1 MPTLS
6 NRPMTMPKL
15 QKTMLA
21 TALLLTASQASAAG
35 FQVSEHSA
43 SGLGRAFAGEAAIG
57 DNASVLARNPAA
69 MSLFKKAEF
78 SVAGSY
84 VAPNIDITGS
94 EDASIG
100 QVLGRT
106 NASALDADDIAPD
119 AFVPATYY
127 IQPLNDKVA
136 VGLALFSSYGVTTEY
151 EDNYVAGS
159 LGGTTELV
167 TFNINP
173 NVSFK
178 ATEQL
183 SFGLGISAVYGT
195 ATVKRNYGDLVAAG
209 AYKASIKAHDDQRT
223 AIGKARTANDPG
235 KALFL
240 LEGDAWGFGWNAGA
254 LFELNENNRFALA
267 YRSQVDLGFE
277 GDFTGATS
285 GGQKVDASLD
295 LPLAATA
302 EFSAYHKLTNTF
314 AISYSILWT
323 QWSVFE
329 ELKATGANCVNNNEC
344 FKKEEDFDDNL
355 RYALGAEYT
364 IDNLV
369 LRAGIAYDQAA
380 GETTL
385 SIPETDRRWYTAG
398 ATYHVNSDMSFDLGF
413 AYIASD
419 DVEFT
424 ESPTTGVEYGFKS
437 SGDAVIASA
446 QANYRF

>member
-1 MPTLS
+1 MPTFS

-84 VAPNIDITGS
+84 VAPNIDISGT
-94 EDASIG
+94 EDAGIG
-100 QVLGRT
+100 ALLGRT
-106 NASALDADDIAPD
+106 DASALDAEDIAPD
-119 AFVPATYY
+119 ALVPAAYY

-136 VGLALFSSYGVTTEY
+136 VGLAMFSSYGVTTEY
-151 EDNYVAGS
+151 EDDYVAGS

-173 NVSFK
+173 NISFK

-183 SFGLGISAVYGT
+183 SFGAGISAVYGT
-195 ATVKRNYGDLVAAG
+195 ATVKRNYGDLYAASVYKQTNDVATTRAM
-209 AYKASIKAHDDQRT
+209 D
-223 AIGKARTANDPG
+223 NPG

-277 GDFTGATS
+277 GDFTGKTS
-285 GGQKVDASLD
+285 GEQKVDASLD

-302 EFSAYHKLTNTF
+302 EFSAYHKLTDAF
-314 AISYSILWT
+314 AISYSVLWT
-323 QWSVFE
+323 EWSVFE
-329 ELKATGANCVNNNEC
+329 ELRATGDNCDGGLC
-344 FKKEEDFDDNL
+344 FLKEEDFDDNL
-355 RYALGAEYT
+355 RYSLGAEYT
-364 IDNLV
+364 IDDLV
-369 LRAGIAYDQAA
+369 LRAGIAYDKAA

-398 ATYHVNSDMSFDLGF
+398 ATYNVSSDFSVDFGL
-413 AYIASD
+413 AYVTSD
-419 DVEFT
+419 EVKFSETDVAGQKY
-424 ESPTTGVEYGFKS
+424 SFKS
-437 SGDAVIASA
+437 EGDAVIASA

>member
-1 MPTLS
+1 MPTFS
-6 NRPMTMPKL
+6 KRPMTMPKL

-21 TALLLTASQASAAG
+21 TALLMTASQASAAG

-78 SVAGSY
+78 SVAGAY
-84 VAPNIDITGS
+84 VEPSVDITGTK
-94 EDASIG
+94 DASIG
-100 QVLGRT
+100 QALGRT
-106 NASALDADDIAPD
+106 DASALDADDIVTSAL
-119 AFVPATYY
+119 VPAAYY
-127 IQPLNDKVA
+127 IQPLNEKVA
-136 VGLALFSSYGVTTEY
+136 VGLAMFSGYGVTTEY
-151 EDNYVAGS
+151 DDDYVAGAA
-159 LGGTTELV
+159 GGTTDLL

-173 NVSFK
+173 SVSFK

-183 SFGLGISAVYGT
+183 SFGLGISAVYAT
-195 ATVKRNYGDLVAAG
+195 ATVKRNYGDLLAAG
-209 AYKASIKAHDDQRT
+209 TFKAYLPA
-223 AIGKARTANDPG
+223 GKAKAAEEANKANNPG
-235 KALFL
+235 KELFL

-277 GDFTGATS
+277 GDFTGSDS
-285 GGQKVDASLD
+285 GQNLIDTNDASLD

-302 EFSAYHKLTNTF
+302 EFSAYHKLTDAF
-314 AISYSILWT
+314 AVSYSVLWT

-329 ELKATGANCVNNNEC
+329 ELKATSSSCSNNLC
-344 FKKEEDFDDNL
+344 FQKEEDFDDNL
-355 RYALGAEYT
+355 RYSLGAEYT

-369 LRAGIAYDQAA
+369 LRAGFAYDEAA

-385 SIPETDRRWYTAG
+385 SIPESNRRWYTAG
-398 ATYHVNSDMSFDLGF
+398 ATYHVNTDLSLDFGL

-424 ESPTTGVEYGFKS
+424 ESPTPGVEYGFKS
-437 SGDAVIASA
+437 SGGAVIASA

>member
-1 MPTLS
+1 MPTFS
-6 NRPMTMPKL
+6 KMPKF
-15 QKTMLA
+15 QKSLLA
-21 TALLLTASQASAAG
+21 TALLLSASQASAAG

-84 VAPNIDITGS
+84 VAPNFDITGTK
-94 EDASIG
+94 DASIG

-106 NASALDADDIAPD
+106 DASALDAEDIVTS
-119 AFVPATYY
+119 AFVPAAYF
-127 IQPLNDKVA
+127 IQPLNEKVA
-136 VGLALFSSYGVTTEY
+136 LGLAMFSGYGVKTEY
-151 EDNYVAGS
+151 DDDYVAGAA
-159 LGGTTELV
+159 GGTTDLL

-173 NVSFK
+173 SVSFK

-183 SFGLGISAVYGT
+183 SFGLGINAVYAT
-195 ATVKRNYGDLVAAG
+195 ATVKRNYGDLLAAG
-209 AYKASIKAHDDQRT
+209 TFKAYLPA
-223 AIGKARTANDPG
+223 GKAKAAEEANKANDPG
-235 KALFL
+235 KELFL

-267 YRSQVDLGFE
+267 YRSQIDLGFE

-302 EFSAYHKLTNTF
+302 EFSAYHKMTDAF
-314 AISYSILWT
+314 AISYSVLWT

-329 ELKATGANCVNNNEC
+329 ELRATGNNCSNGVC
-344 FKKEEDFDDNL
+344 FLKEEDFDDNL
-355 RYALGAEYT
+355 RYSLGAEYT
-364 IDNLV
+364 IENLV
-369 LRAGIAYDQAA
+369 LRAGFAYDEAA

-385 SIPETDRRWYTAG
+385 SIPESNRRWYTAG
-398 ATYHVNSDMSFDLGF
+398 ATYHVNSEMSFDLGF
-413 AYIASD
+413 AYIDSD
-419 DVEFT
+419 DIEFT
-424 ESPTTGVEYGFKS
+424 ESPTPGVEYGFKS
-437 SGDAVIASA
+437 SGGAVIASA